1 VLSRRI
7 TRRALALKFHP
18 DILNAQQE
26 IVLTFRI
33 PDPVCPNKFGASD
46 TRCMGFGLVRIGLV
60 KGTE

>member
-18 DILNAQQE
+18 DILNAQE
-26 IVLTFRI
+26 IVLMFGI
-33 PDPVCPNKFGASD
+33 PEPVCPNKFGASD
-46 TRCMGFGLVRIGLV
+46 TRCVGFGLVRIGLV